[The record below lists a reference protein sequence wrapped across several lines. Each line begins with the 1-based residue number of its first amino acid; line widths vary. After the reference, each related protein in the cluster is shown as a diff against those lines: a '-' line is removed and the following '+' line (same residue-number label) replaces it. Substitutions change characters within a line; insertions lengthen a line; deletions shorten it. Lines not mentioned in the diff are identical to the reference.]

1 MFLHSS
7 MSKEVKRQEEK
18 DVLSWNLYTE
28 IIILIGTCI
37 ELTAVI
43 PNLSSCTTAS
53 STSSP
58 KSFQVTFELCVSGTE
73 AETLVLMPL
82 KLMMNDHLVL
92 QKETYPPLLEVGF
105 HLSDP
110 TADKEPH
117 PVPISCWNHL
127 CLECSP
133 KSSNCQQPAVLLH
146 LPSHR
151 RASGPLTHK
160 PCSNYSQLALCRH
173 RIPELWLRPHPQ
185 TTRKIGGD

>member
-117 PVPISCWNHL
+117 PIPHHL
-127 CLECSP
+127 LKPPLPGVLTQEFQLPTTCCSP
-133 KSSNCQQPAVLLH
+133 P
-146 LPSHR
+146 PS
-151 RASGPLTHK
+151 K
-160 PCSNYSQLALCRH
+160 PPSCLWATNPQAL
-173 RIPELWLRPHPQ
+173 Q
-185 TTRKIGGD
+185 